1 MNDPE
6 AMDESSGE
14 GTVYLDGRCRSDPI
28 AVARI
33 DEPIEDTHH
42 RASLL
47 ILRESNPRDY
57 MKGLRLSPHV
67 VEVFATAVTFPFA
80 NDRFL
85 INRKEERGTGGKVR
99 NYVTI
104 TTTIPPTEYSCWAA
118 YSPPEPEIF
127 DNLRLDY
134 DGNAVRSIV
143 VKGTRVNHFLQKSLA
158 EKQEAGKL
166 DSNEVAFL
174 ENFALPQG
182 RFAAYYWLFVF
193 GDDVVFN
200 NTCSQKMLERTIGS
214 SVIRASDAKPSGWSP
229 IRNDIKTGII
239 QWSIDEMDPYAL
251 VDVRGQNL
259 TDAELDATGF

>member
-158 EKQEAGKL
+158 EKQKAGKL

-174 ENFALPQG
+174 EN
-182 RFAAYYWLFVF
+182 
-193 GDDVVFN
+193 
-200 NTCSQKMLERTIGS
+200 
-214 SVIRASDAKPSGWSP
+214 SGWSP